1 MTDDPF
7 KHPPYLVR
15 ECLRTSHKPLRAREI
30 AEKTGLPLSRVTPI
44 LHNLKQT
51 GSATAIKAKDTF
63 WVHDTPARKL

>member
-30 AEKTGLPLSRVTPI
+30 AKKTGLTVERVSGI
-44 LHNLKQT
+44 LQDLKNR